1 MCGKTQ
7 KNKHQ
12 LKIVLIVAGEKSV
25 ISFASKILGL
35 KIIHFSRFPAL
46 SSMGSPGGF
55 KAHGTGHPSMA
66 PPFAMMM
73 SNLLSPGGG
82 GGGRHHFGGVRP
94 PSPTPPPPQ
103 SPQQMK
109 GGSSPSPGTTH

>member
-1 MCGKTQ
+1 
-7 KNKHQ
+7 
-12 LKIVLIVAGEKSV
+12 
-25 ISFASKILGL
+25 
-35 KIIHFSRFPAL
+35 
-46 SSMGSPGGF
+46 MGSPGGF

-94 PSPTPPPPQ
+94 PSPTPQPPQ
-103 SPQQMK
+103 SPQQIK
-109 GGSSPSPGTTH
+109 GGSSPSPGTAPSVQLNKTLIYCFLIKISL